1 MSNVTL
7 SMLLTARDDA
17 SGVFRRV
24 GTAAGGVDKAHGRL
38 ARSAAVAKTAM
49 AGLGI
54 AAAGAAVYFAKD
66 SVQAYAA
73 AEKAQ
78 LALQDAYKKYPSLAN
93 ANINALRSLNTQLQA
108 KTRFD
113 DDDLAMMQS
122 RLAAFKLT
130 GQQLRE
136 ITPLV
141 ADYAAK
147 TGKDIVT
154 AGGSVGKALLGN
166 TRALKELGINYT
178 STGNRAKD
186 YTNIVGLLQKKV
198 GGFATGPD
206 AKTAEAT
213 LARLDHAFGEIQE
226 TVGRA
231 LLPYLT
237 DLANWLTSNM
247 PAIQSAVEDA
257 MPGVRRAFTLVGEA
271 AQDVG
276 GFLKGAWDAFDSMP
290 EGVKKAAIDIT
301 AVAVALGALKATG
314 VTGGIKLAFDMGKG
328 LFSAVKGMNVNAGVV
343 NVNGKVGGG
352 VPGKGGG
359 GFPGAGAG
367 GLGALASS
375 LGLIVGGVAIP
386 AIVAKIGN
394 DLSDKFPWLNNNT
407 RGQRGGVTGGS
418 TDNPVPGRFG
428 RSNTPGA
435 GSKTSWGKEAQEA
448 KRAQEAIDAAN
459 AAVSRSVS
467 AFRGAARSQK
477 DYKQALSNSTKI
489 AKQNEAGIKGHT
501 QAATRNRMALFQQA
515 AAGQGVLANMK
526 KMGASSTAVTRTQRQ
541 LGAQFVKVAK
551 DMGVPKGQAR
561 DLARAYGLLP
571 PKKTTKVDAPG
582 ATKSKKDIDAHNKS
596 AKGMPNKKSTK
607 VDAPGAD
614 RSKSLIDRV
623 TSAARSLEG
632 TYTANL
638 QTSGADAAASDAY
651 RAAQAAGSFAGDY
664 IANLI
669 TRHTT
674 ESSGGGPATH
684 PGRRGNGPRQATG
697 GQIRGPGT
705 STSDS
710 IAAWLSNG
718 EFVIRTQS
726 AKAIGYDRLRY
737 MNVTGQMPAFG
748 SGGPVN
754 IGSKQVRADDDRDYA
769 AAEKEEINRAIAAG
783 DKERADDIRKRRR
796 RKGESQK
803 SYDRRIRGMDNFR
816 ERVDAARSAKAQAQ
830 AIVDRRKA
838 RAAEKKAA
846 ADEKRRAFAD
856 AIREHNDS
864 ARGVYD
870 QFASEATG
878 GVRAG
883 LDSIKGFASVTG
895 FDLSASA
902 QAQEELA
909 MARASVNGAGSAD
922 ERRNALEAVKAAQLK
937 VNATAANGT
946 NVTAWMNK
954 KLNIVKGFKK
964 ALDNLKSR
972 GLNATTLSEVAQM
985 DPESGTQI
993 ANALAGSN
1001 LTQINSLQDQILTE
1015 GGSYGKLVHN
1025 AGMDADA
1032 QASKVVANIVQ
1043 GGGVKTTV
1051 NVNSKLFLDGQE
1063 LYKSLLRVERQTG
1076 KQLFVTRSR

>member
-7 SMLLTARDDA
+7 SMLVTAKDDA

-24 GTAAGGVDKAHGRL
+24 GTAAGGVDKAHSRM
-38 ARSAAVAKTAM
+38 ARSAAIAKTAV

-54 AAAGAAVYFAKD
+54 AAAGSALYFAKD
-66 SVQAYAA
+66 SVQAYAS

-93 ANINALRSLNTQLQA
+93 ANITALRNLNTELQN

-113 DDDLAMMQS
+113 DDDLALMQS

-130 GQQLRE
+130 GQQLRQ

-147 TGKDIVT
+147 TGKDIVS
-154 AGGSVGKALLGN
+154 AGSSVGKALLGN

-186 YTNIVGLLQKKV
+186 YSNIVELLRKKV
-198 GGFATGPD
+198 GGFATGAD

-213 LARLDHAFGEIQE
+213 LARLGNAFGEIQE

-231 LLPYLT
+231 LLPYLK
-237 DLANWLTSNM
+237 DFADWLTSNM
-247 PAIQSAVEDA
+247 PAIQKSVQGA
-257 MPGVRRAFTLVGEA
+257 MPQVRRAFTTVGEA

-276 GFLKGAWDAFDSMP
+276 GFLKRAWDVFDSMP
-290 EGVKKAAIDIT
+290 DGVKKAAVDIT

-314 VTGGIKLAFDMGKG
+314 VTGGIKIAFDAGKS

-343 NVNGKVGGG
+343 NVNGKVGG
-352 VPGKGGG
+352 VNGKVGGLPGGG
-359 GFPGAGAG
+359 GGAGNGRLGTGSVLG
-367 GLGALASS
+367 GLGST
-375 LGLIVGGVAIP
+375 LGIIGAGVAIP
-386 AIVAKIGN
+386 ALVAKIGN
-394 DLSDKFPWLNNNT
+394 DLADMFPQLT
-407 RGQRGGVTGGS
+407 RNARGIQGGVTGGS
-418 TDNPVPGRFG
+418 TNNPVPARIG
-428 RSNTPGA
+428 RSTAGA
-435 GSKTSWGKEAQEA
+435 DASWGKTATEAR
-448 KRAQEAIDAAN
+448 RAQEAIDGAAQ
-459 AAVSRSVS
+459 ASRSAQS
-467 AFRGAARSQK
+467 AVAGAARSQK
-477 DYKQALSNSTKI
+477 DYRQALSNSTKI
-489 AKQNEAGIKGHT
+489 AHQNSAGIKGNT

-515 AAGQGVLANMK
+515 TAGQGVLANMK
-526 KMGASSTAVTRTQRQ
+526 KMGASSAAVTRTQRQ
-541 LGAQFVKVAK
+541 LGQSFVKVAR

-571 PKKTTKVDAPG
+571 PKKSTKVDAPG
-582 ATKSKKDIDAHNKS
+582 ATKSKKDIDAHNK
-596 AKGMPNKKSTK
+596 AANKMPNKKSTK

-623 TSAARSLEG
+623 TSAAKNMEG
-632 TYTANL
+632 TYTATV
-638 QTSGADAAASDAY
+638 QQSGAEGAVSAIDQVRNVLNSLDGQVSTVWVEERTRKAS
-651 RAAQAAGSFAGDY
+651 AAGGH
-664 IANLI
+664 I
-669 TRHTT
+669 T
-674 ESSGGGPATH
+674 
-684 PGRRGNGPRQATG
+684 
-697 GQIRGPGT
+697 GPGT
-705 STSDS
+705 ETSDS
-710 IAAWLSNG
+710 IPAMLSHN
-718 EFVIRTQS
+718 EYVIRASS
-726 AKAIGYDRLRY
+726 AKRIGFDRLSY
-737 MNVTGQMPAFG
+737 MNQTGQLPGFAG
-748 SGGPVN
+748 GGPVN
-754 IGSKQVRADDDRDYA
+754 IGDKQVRADDDRDYT
-769 AAEKEEINRAIAAG
+769 AAEQEEINRAIAAG
-783 DKERADDIRKRRR
+783 DAERARDIKKRRR
-796 RKGESQK
+796 RKGETQK
-803 SYDRRIRGMDNFR
+803 QYDRRIRSMDNFR
-816 ERVDAARSAKAQAQ
+816 ERVDSARSAKAQAQ
-830 AIVDRRKA
+830 AIVDRRRDKA
-838 RAAEKKAA
+838 REKAA
-846 ADEKRRAFAD
+846 AAEERRRAFAD

>member
-7 SMLLTARDDA
+7 SMLVTAKDDA

-24 GTAAGGVDKAHGRL
+24 GSAAGDVDKAHGRM

-66 SVQAYAA
+66 SVQAYAS

-78 LALQDAYKKYPSLAN
+78 LALQDAYKKYPSLAH
-93 ANINALRSLNTQLQA
+93 ANIAAIRSLNTELQA

-113 DDDLAMMQS
+113 DDDLALMQS

-136 ITPLV
+136 VTPLV

-147 TGKDIVT
+147 TGKDIVS
-154 AGGSVGKALLGN
+154 AGSSVGKALLGN
-166 TRALKELGINYT
+166 TRALKEIGISYT

-186 YTNIVGLLQKKV
+186 YANILGLLQKKV
-198 GGFATGPD
+198 GGFATGAD

-213 LARLDHAFGEIQE
+213 MLRLDHAFGEIQE
-226 TVGRA
+226 TVGKA

-247 PAIQSAVEDA
+247 PQIQSAVEDA
-257 MPGVRRAFTLVGEA
+257 MPQVRRAFETVGGA
-271 AQDVG
+271 AKDVG

-290 EGVKKAAIDIT
+290 DGVKKAAVDLT

-314 VTGGIKLAFDMGKG
+314 VTGGIKVAFDMGKS
-328 LFSAVKGMNVNAGVV
+328 LFSAVRGMNVNAGVV
-343 NVNGKVGGG
+343 NVNGKVGGL
-352 VPGKGGG
+352 PGGG
-359 GFPGAGAG
+359 GGAGNGRLGTGSVLG
-367 GLGALASS
+367 GLGST
-375 LGLIVGGVAIP
+375 LGIIGAGVAIP
-386 AIVAKIGN
+386 ALVAKIGN
-394 DLSDKFPWLNNNT
+394 DLADMFPQLT
-407 RGQRGGVTGGS
+407 RNARGIQGGVTGGS
-418 TDNPVPGRFG
+418 TNNPVPARIG
-428 RSNTPGA
+428 RSTAGA
-435 GSKTSWGKEAQEA
+435 DASWGKTATEAR
-448 KRAQEAIDAAN
+448 RAQEAIDGAAQ
-459 AAVSRSVS
+459 ASRSAQS
-467 AFRGAARSQK
+467 AVAGAARSQK
-477 DYKQALSNSTKI
+477 DYRQALSNSTKI
-489 AKQNEAGIKGHT
+489 AHQNSAGIKGNT

-515 AAGQGVLANMK
+515 TAGQGVLANMK
-526 KMGASSTAVTRTQRQ
+526 KMGASSAAVTRTQRQ
-541 LGAQFVKVAK
+541 LGQSFVKVAR

-571 PKKTTKVDAPG
+571 PKKSTKVDAPG
-582 ATKSKKDIDAHNKS
+582 ATKSKKDIDAHNK
-596 AKGMPNKKSTK
+596 AANKMPNKKSTK

-623 TSAARSLEG
+623 TSAAKNMEG
-632 TYTANL
+632 TYTATV
-638 QTSGADAAASDAY
+638 QQSGAEGAVSAIDQVRNVLNSLDGQVSTVWVEERTRKAS
-651 RAAQAAGSFAGDY
+651 AAGGH
-664 IANLI
+664 I
-669 TRHTT
+669 T
-674 ESSGGGPATH
+674 
-684 PGRRGNGPRQATG
+684 
-697 GQIRGPGT
+697 GPGT
-705 STSDS
+705 ETSDS
-710 IAAWLSNG
+710 IPAMLSHN
-718 EFVIRTQS
+718 EYVIRASS
-726 AKAIGYDRLRY
+726 AKRIGFDRLSY
-737 MNVTGQMPAFG
+737 MNQTGQLPGFAG
-748 SGGPVN
+748 GGPVN
-754 IGSKQVRADDDRDYA
+754 IGDKQVRADDDRDYT
-769 AAEKEEINRAIAAG
+769 AAEQEEINRAIAAG
-783 DKERADDIRKRRR
+783 DAERARDIKKRRR
-796 RKGESQK
+796 RKGETQK
-803 SYDRRIRGMDNFR
+803 QYDRRIRSMDNFR
-816 ERVDAARSAKAQAQ
+816 ERVDSARSAKAQAQ
-830 AIVDRRKA
+830 AIVDRRRDKA
-838 RAAEKKAA
+838 REKAA
-846 ADEKRRAFAD
+846 AAEERRRAFAD

>member
-7 SMLLTARDDA
+7 SMLVTAKDDA

-24 GTAAGGVDKAHGRL
+24 GSAAGDVDKAHGRM

-66 SVQAYAA
+66 SVQAYAEAEQSQLRLQA
-73 AEKAQ
+73 AYRKFPA
-78 LALQDAYKKYPSLAN
+78 LAN
-93 ANINALRSLNTQLQA
+93 FGINALRQYNSTMQT
-108 KTRFD
+108 KTIYD

-122 RLAAFKLT
+122 RLAAFRLT

-136 ITPLV
+136 VTPLV
-141 ADYAAK
+141 ADLATA
-147 TGKDIVT
+147 TGKDVVT
-154 AGGSVGKALLGN
+154 AGESFGKALMGN
-166 TRALKELGINYT
+166 TRALKAIGINYT
-178 STGNRAKD
+178 MTGDRAKD
-186 YTNIVGLLQKKV
+186 YAAIVDRVRRKV
-198 GGFATGPD
+198 GG
-206 AKTAEAT
+206 
-213 LARLDHAFGEIQE
+213 LAQVEGKSAAGQLKILENLFGELQEQTGKALMPGLRELVKMLKESMPGIQAAIKE
-226 TVGRA
+226 A
-231 LLPYLT
+231 
-237 DLANWLTSNM
+237 M
-247 PAIQSAVEDA
+247 PALRDGFKDAAAAARDLKESTQQAGQAVSDL
-257 MPGVRRAFTLVGEA
+257 PDPIKEA
-271 AQDVG
+271 A
-276 GFLKGAWDAFDSMP
+276 A
-290 EGVKKAAIDIT
+290 E
-301 AVAVALGALKATG
+301 
-314 VTGGIKLAFDMGKG
+314 
-328 LFSAVKGMNVNAGVV
+328 
-343 NVNGKVGGG
+343 
-352 VPGKGGG
+352 
-359 GFPGAGAG
+359 
-367 GLGALASS
+367 LASLTVDWDNWQS
-375 LGLIVGGVAIP
+375 KLGLSSEFDWLSGPGGMALHEIWN
-386 AIVAKIGN
+386 KI
-394 DLSDKFPWLNNNT
+394 
-407 RGQRGGVTGGS
+407 
-418 TDNPVPGRFG
+418 FG
-428 RSNTPGA
+428 DA
-435 GSKTSWGKEAQEA
+435 EEEANKA
-448 KRAQEAIDAAN
+448 REAIDGVKRALRGVTN
-459 AAVSRSVS
+459 VVD
-467 AFRGAARSQK
+467 GAARSQK

-489 AKQNEAGIKGHT
+489 AKHTEAGIKGHT
-501 QAATRNRMALFQQA
+501 QAANRNRMALFQQA

-526 KMGASSTAVTRTQRQ
+526 KMGASSAAVTRTQRQ
-541 LGAQFVKVAK
+541 LGQSFVKVAR

-571 PKKTTKVDAPG
+571 PKKSTKVDAPG
-582 ATKSKKDIDAHNKS
+582 ATKSKRDIDAHNK
-596 AKGMPNKKSTK
+596 AADKMPNKKSTK

-623 TSAARSLEG
+623 TSAAKNMEG
-632 TYTANL
+632 TYTATV
-638 QTSGADAAASDAY
+638 QQQGAEGSISAIQAVGNALSTLDGQISTVWTVHKS
-651 RAAQAAGSFAGDY
+651 RTENAAGGR
-664 IANLI
+664 I
-669 TRHTT
+669 T
-674 ESSGGGPATH
+674 
-684 PGRRGNGPRQATG
+684 
-697 GQIRGPGT
+697 GPGT
-705 STSDS
+705 ETSDS
-710 IAAWLSNG
+710 IPAMLSHN
-718 EFVIRTQS
+718 EYVIRASS
-726 AKAIGYDRLRY
+726 AKRIGFDRLAY
-737 MNVTGQMPAFG
+737 INATGSLPGFA
-748 SGGPVN
+748 SGGAVN
-754 IGSKQVRADDDRDYA
+754 IGSKRVGADDDRDYT
-769 AAEKEEINRAIAAG
+769 AAEKAEINRAIAAG

-838 RAAEKKAA
+838 RAAEKKAL

-864 ARGVYD
+864 ARSTYD
-870 QFASEATG
+870 QYASEASG

-883 LDSIKGFASVTG
+883 LDSIRGFASVSG